1 MESSEAKREK
11 LGGQMSFLEHL
22 DEFRKRL
29 VRSVIVVLLATMLCW
44 FVSTEIYAFLSAPV
58 TYALSEAER
67 RELTLE
73 GLTGNEKILP
83 LSELKENDSG
93 RYVFDR
99 ATKLGNT
106 VVSPGTSVLAKVS
119 KNRAGKLEVFSDES
133 IITSNAVVPKGISLP
148 VDFNRTE
155 AEPGS
160 AEERMVVKGVT
171 EPFTLKFTVALYAA
185 IALSIPFLLLQ
196 VWGFISPAL
205 YKHERAYVTPFI
217 GLSSVSFV
225 IGAAFA
231 YYILLPPA
239 LKYLLGLGEEFRLF
253 LSASDYFD
261 FVLIITL
268 AMGLVFQMPAISY
281 VLARIGLISAEFLL
295 KSWKIAIVIILI
307 VAAVASPTPDVVNM
321 MLFAAPMILL
331 YMISILV
338 AWFFGRK
345 RQKGAEITDA
355 LE

>member
-1 MESSEAKREK
+1 MESSEAKRED

-29 VRSVIVVLLATMLCW
+29 VRSVIVVILATMMCW

-67 RELTLE
+67 REVTVK

-83 LSELKENDSG
+83 LSQLKEGETG
-93 RYVFDR
+93 RYVFDK

-106 VVSPGTSVLAKVS
+106 VVSPGTSVLAKVTR
-119 KNRAGKLEVFSDES
+119 NREGQLEIFTDEP
-133 IITSNAVVPKGISLP
+133 IFTSNAVIPKGISLP

-160 AEERMVVKGVT
+160 AEERMVIKAVT

-185 IALSIPFLLLQ
+185 IALSVPFLLLQ
-196 VWGFISPAL
+196 IWGFISPAL
-205 YKHERAYVTPFI
+205 YRHERAYVTPFI

-225 IGAAFA
+225 VGAAFA

-253 LSASDYFD
+253 LSASDYLD
-261 FVLIITL
+261 FVILITL
-268 AMGLVFQMPAISY
+268 AMGVVFQMPAISY
-281 VLARIGLISAEFLL
+281 VLARIGLISADFLV
-295 KSWKIAIVIILI
+295 KSWKIAIVVILI

-321 MLFAAPMILL
+321 MLFAIPMMLL
-331 YMISILV
+331 YIISIFV

-345 RQKGAEITDA
+345 RQKNKETSEF